1 MDKSDCFWLLI
12 IFIFYVSSCN
22 LKNNFMTFNSKKQ
35 KHRVLQI
42 FIFIALSVI
51 FGSCG
56 LFQKK
61 EKQEPVVLLKPAV
74 IKYGFNVDSFY
85 VVKGKVGSGQYLS
98 SILSRYGV
106 GLGAVDTLANNSK
119 RIFDVRK
126 IREGNNFSVFQSR
139 DSKRKPLYFI
149 YESSPINYIVFEL
162 FDSLK
167 VYQGQ
172 KEIQYRI
179 KTSQGVIESS
189 LWNTMKA
196 NGLDPM
202 LALKM
207 EDVYAWTIDLFGL
220 QKGDRFRLIYDEIYV
235 DSVSIGI
242 NFIYAAQFDYYG
254 KEIYAFRFSPND
266 TVGYYNENG
275 ENLQKQFLK
284 APLKFSRISSGFSGG
299 RMHPVLRIVRPHH
312 GVDYAAAKGTP
323 VMSIG
328 EGTVISKGWAGGGG
342 NTVKIKHNSVYT
354 TSYMH
359 LSGYADGVH
368 TGARVRQGQ
377 VIGFVGS
384 TGLST
389 GPHLDFRVYKGG
401 SAVNPL
407 TIESP
412 PAKPV
417 DPKLMPQYTILKDSL
432 MKDLQKIEWKS
443 FNSKN

>member
-1 MDKSDCFWLLI
+1 MKSI
-12 IFIFYVSSCN
+12 IRKYIHQFVQIVVF
-22 LKNNFMTFNSKKQ
+22 T
-35 KHRVLQI
+35 VLSAVV
-42 FIFIALSVI
+42 F
-51 FGSCG
+51 SCG

-61 EKQEPVVLLKPAV
+61 EKQEPVVLLKPPV
-74 IKYGFNVDSFY
+74 VKYGFPIDSFY
-85 VVKGKVGSGQYLS
+85 VINGTVGSGQFLS
-98 SILSRYGV
+98 TILNRYGI

-119 RIFDVRK
+119 PVFDVRK
-126 IREGNNFSVFQSR
+126 IREGNNYTIFQSR
-139 DSKRKPLYFI
+139 DLLRKPVYFV
-149 YESSPINYIVFEL
+149 YESSPINYVVFEL
-162 FDSLK
+162 FDSLR

-172 KEIQYRI
+172 KEIQYRV
-179 KTSQGVIESS
+179 KTAQGVIESS

-196 NGLDPM
+196 NNLDPM

-235 DSVSIGI
+235 DSASIGI
-242 NFIYAAQFDYYG
+242 NYIYAAQFDHYG
-254 KEIYAFRFSPND
+254 KEIYAFRFSPDD

-299 RMHPVLRIVRPHH
+299 RMHPVLKIVRPHH
-312 GVDYAAAKGTP
+312 GVDYAAPKGTP

-328 EGTVISKGWAGGGG
+328 EGTVIAKGWAGGGG
-342 NTVKIKHNSVYT
+342 NSVKIKHNSVYT
-354 TSYMH
+354 TQYMH
-359 LSGYADGVH
+359 LSGYADGIH
-368 TGARVRQGQ
+368 HGARVRQGQ

-401 SAVNPL
+401 TPVNPL

-417 DPKLMPQYTILKDSL
+417 DQKYMPEYTILKDSL
-432 MKDLQKIEWKS
+432 LRDLKKIEWKEKLTTKS
-443 FNSKN
+443 E

>member
-1 MDKSDCFWLLI
+1 MR
-12 IFIFYVSSCN
+12 FIQ
-22 LKNNFMTFNSKKQ
+22 SKYI
-35 KHRVLQI
+35 RP
-42 FIFIALSVI
+42 ALSIAGFFMLAVLV
-51 FGSCG
+51 FSCG
-56 LFQKK
+56 KVK
-61 EKQEPVVLLKPAV
+61 EKEKAGPFVLLKEPVV
-74 IKYGFNVDSFY
+74 KYGFPVDSFY
-85 VVKGKVGSGQYLS
+85 LVNGIVVSGQYLS
-98 SILSRYGV
+98 TILNRFGV
-106 GLGAVDTLANNSK
+106 GLGTIDTIANYSK
-119 RIFDVRK
+119 PIFDVRK
-126 IREGNNFSVFQSR
+126 IRDGNNYTVFQSR
-139 DSKRKPLYFI
+139 DSLRKALYFV
-149 YESSPINYIVFEL
+149 YEISPIDFVVFQL
-162 FDSLK
+162 SDSLK
-167 VYQGQ
+167 IYKGQ

-179 KTSQGVIESS
+179 QTAQGVIESS

-207 EDVYAWTIDLFGL
+207 EDVYAWTVDFFGL

-242 NFIYAAQFDYYG
+242 NYIYAAQFDFYG
-254 KEIYAFRFSPND
+254 KEIYAFRFNQND
-266 TVGYYNENG
+266 TIGYYNEMG

-328 EGTVISKGWAGGGG
+328 EGTVIQKGWAGGGG
-342 NTVKIKHNSVYT
+342 NSIKVKHNSVYT
-354 TSYMH
+354 TQYMH
-359 LSGYADGVH
+359 LSGYADGVYQ
-368 TGARVRQGQ
+368 GARVRQGQ

-417 DPKLMPQYTILKDSL
+417 DTKYMAQYTVLKDSL
-432 MKDLQKIEWKS
+432 IRDLQKIVWK
-443 FNSKN
+443 

>member
-1 MDKSDCFWLLI
+1 MIFRSIKNTRIIPFAAMFLLLVAI
-12 IFIFYVSSCN
+12 TVSCN
-22 LKNNFMTFNSKKQ
+22 F
-35 KHRVLQI
+35 
-42 FIFIALSVI
+42 
-51 FGSCG
+51 
-56 LFQKK
+56 FQKN
-61 EKQEPVVLLKPAV
+61 ERQEPVILLKPPV
-74 IKYGFNVDSFY
+74 VKYGLPVDSFY
-85 VVKGKVGSGQYLS
+85 VVHGTVGSGQYLS
-98 SILSRYGV
+98 TILNRYNI

-119 RIFDVRK
+119 PVFDVRK
-126 IREGNNFSVFQSR
+126 IREGNNFTVFQSR
-139 DSKRKPLYFI
+139 DSLRKPVYFV

-172 KEIQYRI
+172 KEIKYRV
-179 KTSQGVIESS
+179 KTAQGVIESS

-196 NGLDPM
+196 NRLDPM

-207 EDVYAWTIDLFGL
+207 EDVYAWTIDFFGL

-242 NFIYAAQFDYYG
+242 NNIYAAQFDFYG
-254 KEIYAFRFSPND
+254 KEIYAFRFNPND
-266 TVGYYNENG
+266 TTGYYNENG

-359 LSGYADGVH
+359 LSGYAEGVH
-368 TGARVRQGQ
+368 SGSRVRQGQ

-417 DPKLMPQYTILKDSL
+417 DAKYMKEYTVLKDSL
-432 MKDLQKIEWKS
+432 IKDLQKIEWKEKLIAG
-443 FNSKN
+443 FE

>member
-1 MDKSDCFWLLI
+1 MRLI
-12 IFIFYVSSCN
+12 RNKFIRQVIQVAGFIVLVAFVFSCT
-22 LKNNFMTFNSKKQ
+22 KVT
-35 KHRVLQI
+35 V
-42 FIFIALSVI
+42 
-51 FGSCG
+51 
-56 LFQKK
+56 K
-61 EKQEPVVLLKPAV
+61 EKPEPFVLLKEPV
-74 IKYGFNVDSFY
+74 IKYGLPVDSFHII
-85 VVKGKVGSGQYLS
+85 KGKVGSGEFLS
-98 SILSRYGV
+98 SILNRYGI
-106 GLGAVDTLANNSK
+106 GLGTIDTIANNSK
-119 RIFDVRK
+119 KVFDVRK
-126 IREGNNFSVFQSR
+126 IREGNSFSIFQSR
-139 DSKRKPLYFI
+139 DSMRKSMFFV
-149 YESSPINYIVFEL
+149 YENSPILYTVYEL
-162 FDSLK
+162 FDSLR
-167 VYQGQ
+167 VYQGE

-179 KTSQGVIESS
+179 NTAQGIIESS

-207 EDVYAWTIDLFGL
+207 EDVYAWTIDFFGL

-242 NFIYAAQFDYYG
+242 NNIYAAQFDFYE
-254 KEIYAFRFSPND
+254 KAIYAFRFNPND

-299 RMHPVLRIVRPHH
+299 RMHPVLKIVRPHH
-312 GVDYAAAKGTP
+312 GVDYAAPKGTP

-328 EGTVISKGWAGGGG
+328 EGTVISKGWSGGGG
-342 NTVKIKHNSVYT
+342 NTIKVKHNSVYT

-359 LSGYADGVH
+359 LSGYADGVR

-417 DPKLMPQYTILKDSL
+417 DSKYMPQYTILKDSL
-432 MKDLQKIEWKS
+432 LKDLQKIVWKDY
-443 FNSKN
+443 NSVS